1 MAITLAKPY
10 EYLELRSGESIIIQP
25 LKYTIGSASIT
36 KNSGDD
42 AGTKTI
48 DILRLFYDK
57 DPTTPGIEYWDIS
70 GATLIYQ
77 LMPMLDQVIT
87 GKKSIKI
94 TAFGQAPR
102 KRFTVEVL

>member
-10 EYLELRSGESIIIQP
+10 EYLELRSGESVILQP
-25 LKYTIGSASIT
+25 IKYEIGTASIT

-57 DPTTPGIEYWDIS
+57 DPLTPGIDYYDIS

-77 LMPMLDQVIT
+77 LMPMLDKVIT
-87 GKKSIKI
+87 GKKSVKI

-102 KRFTVEVL
+102 KRFTVEVV